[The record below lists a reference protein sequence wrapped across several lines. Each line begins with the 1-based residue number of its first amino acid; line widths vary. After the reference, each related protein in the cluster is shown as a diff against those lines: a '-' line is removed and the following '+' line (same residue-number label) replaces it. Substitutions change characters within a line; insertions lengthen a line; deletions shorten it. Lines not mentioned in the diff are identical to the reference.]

1 MAISL
6 RLEKKLDNDL
16 SIYARITG
24 KSKSEVVRH
33 MLREGMAAYR
43 VAATPWELGK
53 DLFGREGSGEGN
65 RSVTRKTLVRQ
76 KLHAKKNR
84 G

>member
-1 MAISL
+1 MTISL

-16 SIYARITG
+16 SVYARVAG
-24 KSKSEVVRH
+24 KSKSEIVRN
-33 MLREGMAAYR
+33 MLREGMATYR